1 METYRIYGIDEDN
14 KSTVRRPLRLHIV
27 NFNEFYCDGTLGL
40 SVDECIEQWESESD
54 DADWDDLPDLLI
66 P

>member
-1 METYRIYGIDEDN
+1 METYIIYATDEVN
-14 KSTVRRPLRLHIV
+14 KSAFRWPQRLHIV
-27 NFNEFYCDGTLGL
+27 NFNEFHCDGTLGL

-54 DADWDDLPDLLI
+54 DADWDDLPDLII